1 MLSSF
6 LNRIPQMLLMLPA
19 VLISISVHESAHAYV
34 AHKLGDD
41 TAKNLGRITLNP
53 AKHFN
58 LLGFLCM
65 LFFGIGWADPVPI
78 NTRNFKDPRKGMAIS
93 SAAGPLSNLCLAA
106 ISTLLLRIVLIPLSS
121 MITIPTPGYYYIEES
136 VASSPAFIL
145 LGLLAVM
152 LYLGIALNLNLMIF
166 NLIPIPPFDG
176 SRIAFVF
183 LPTDLYFKV
192 MRYER
197 YIQIGFIL
205 LLASGII
212 DLPLSTVTGWLSD
225 LMFGATG
232 MPEDILGATLSEIF
246 KRLPTFSL

>member
-121 MITIPTPGYYYIEES
+121 MITIPTPGYYYIDES
-136 VASSPAFIL
+136 VASSSAFIL

-225 LMFGATG
+225 LMFGVTG